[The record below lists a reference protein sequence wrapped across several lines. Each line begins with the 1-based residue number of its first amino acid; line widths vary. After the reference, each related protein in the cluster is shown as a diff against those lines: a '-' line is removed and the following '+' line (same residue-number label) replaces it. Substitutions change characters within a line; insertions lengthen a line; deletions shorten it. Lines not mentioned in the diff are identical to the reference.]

1 MAKLV
6 LLLSAFAFLL
16 LAANAS
22 IYRATVEVEGENL
35 SSGQSC
41 QKQFEEQQKFKHCQM
56 YVQQEVQ
63 KSQDGHSLT
72 ARINQRQQC
81 FKQCCQELQEV
92 DKKCRC
98 QNLEQ
103 MVKRQQQQG
112 QFRGEKLQELY
123 ETASELPRMCN
134 ISPSQGCQFSS
145 PYWSY

>member
-6 LLLSAFAFLL
+6 LLLSAFAFLI

-81 FKQCCQELQEV
+81 FKQCCQEV
-92 DKKCRC
+92 AGS
-98 QNLEQ
+98 
-103 MVKRQQQQG
+103 RQKVPVPEPRANGEAPAATGAVQ
-112 QFRGEKLQELY
+112 RGVSSVHHTGLIR
-123 ETASELPRMCN
+123 S
-134 ISPSQGCQFSS
+134 SSSS
-145 PYWSY
+145 PAYGDVHA